1 MKKIIT
7 TAIIS
12 ATLCFPSVAV
22 AQTMPEGGSFTEDQF
37 RSMEACEEARAEE
50 RRDQSMDL
58 RGRERGQFN
67 KAFNQ
72 RFQCEQTAGGST
84 SSTTDDRFMIEDS
97 EEDES

>member
-7 TAIIS
+7 TAIVS
-12 ATLCFPSVAV
+12 ATLCFPSVAL
-22 AQTMPEGGSFTEDQF
+22 AQTMPQDGSFTSEDF
-37 RSMEACEEARAEE
+37 DSMEDCEEARAEE

-72 RFQCEQTAGGST
+72 RFQCDQTEGEST
-84 SSTTDDRFMIEDS
+84 STTRDDEFMIEDS
-97 EEDES
+97 EDDES